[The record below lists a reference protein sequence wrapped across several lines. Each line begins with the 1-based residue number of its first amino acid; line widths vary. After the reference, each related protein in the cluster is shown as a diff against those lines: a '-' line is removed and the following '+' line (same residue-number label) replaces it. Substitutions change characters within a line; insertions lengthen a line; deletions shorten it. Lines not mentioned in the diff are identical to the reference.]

1 MEQFAREAA
10 DKIDGKVTFNPGDA
24 YTITGQDGS
33 QMQVQIIPTR
43 TVLWIMG
50 DGTVNVSDGV
60 NIFPLAKET
69 IQQQADA
76 ANLHVWRSSSSR
88 EPLRMP
94 NGNRRCKRLKDH
106 NTPLNDIVSLTDENG
121 VTVRGNITADADAD
135 GKYEVF
141 TEALSTASV

>member
-1 MEQFAREAA
+1 M
-10 DKIDGKVTFNPGDA
+10 DN
-24 YTITGQDGS
+24 
-33 QMQVQIIPTR
+33 
-43 TVLWIMG
+43 G

-76 ANLHVWRSSSSR
+76 ANLARVAQFEQQRTIENAER
-88 EPLRMP
+88 KQEMQEAERPQYA
-94 NGNRRCKRLKDH
+94 
-106 NTPLNDIVSLTDENG
+106 LNDIVSLTDENG